1 MNEIEIRKALDIL
14 KPIDTET
21 GLVPIIEVRI
31 IGDRTWSG
39 YFRNID
45 NLIEALKPYND
56 ENIYFTLNE
65 ITEAC
70 YSRDQCEK
78 IVKSGSRT
86 KTTSDGDIQGRDYI
100 LIDIDPK
107 RSSGVS
113 ATNEEIANARIVGN
127 NVYKFLRDQGFTKPI
142 CAFSGNGL
150 HLLYKVDLANNA
162 ENTEL
167 VKKFLQTLD
176 MLFSDEN
183 VDIDTSVYNAARIT
197 KLYGTISRKGADTED
212 RPHRISRIIS
222 APDKIVTLDKAFIQK
237 VVNLYP
243 KEEAKTWKNNY
254 QGNSSFDLDEFISK
268 HGITVQKELPFSGG
282 TKLIIDCPFDSNHK
296 GDGAIFK
303 LNNGAIGYKCFHNS
317 CQYHNWESF
326 RNHFEPNRFD
336 RKQISYNR
344 RTDNAPTV
352 EYKPQ
357 EESEDKGKKFLIFSE
372 IKDKDRS
379 QIVSIPTGF
388 TELDRK
394 IIGLNKGELTL
405 VSGSNASGKS
415 SMIKQLCLNAVQ
427 QGFRIV
433 EYSGELDSTRSKNW
447 TIQQAAGKQF
457 VEATKY
463 ENYFRVPQKI
473 SDKISEWMADKW
485 KVYNNLYGSNFSQ
498 LVADVEE
505 TLLEESCDIFV
516 VDNVMALDLSDVSN
530 DKYEQQKKAVL
541 RLKELAI
548 RYNIH
553 IILVA
558 HPRKSVSFLRKD
570 DVSGSADLTNAVEN
584 VMLIHRVNNDF
595 RRRSQEFF
603 GEEKARDYYTYGNVI
618 EVAKNRDLGIVDHLV
633 GLYYEIESKRFLNDF
648 TDNPNYGWQDTLEEA
663 QSEFSFHQPTQSE
676 LEASFFS
683 EPTPLDQLPF

>member
-14 KPIDTET
+14 KPIDPET
-21 GLVPIIEVRI
+21 GISPIIEVRI
-31 IGDRTWSG
+31 IGDKTWSG
-39 YFRNID
+39 YFRSID
-45 NLIEALKPYND
+45 NLITAIKPYQN

-65 ITEAC
+65 INEAC

-78 IVKSGSRT
+78 IVRSGSRT

-113 ATNEEIANARIVGN
+113 ATNEEIAKARETGN
-127 NVYKFLRDQGFTKPI
+127 KVYIFLRDQGFVKPVS
-142 CAFSGNGL
+142 AFSGNGL
-150 HLLYKVDLANNA
+150 HLLYKVDLANSL

-167 VKKFLQTLD
+167 VKTFLQTLD
-176 MLFSDEN
+176 MLFSDEY

-197 KLYGTISRKGADTED
+197 KLYGTFSRKGSSTEE
-212 RPHRISRIIS
+212 RPHRISRILS
-222 APDKIVTLDKAFIQK
+222 APDKLEVLDKAFIQK

-243 KEEAKTWKNNY
+243 KEETKTWKNNY
-254 QGNSSFDLDEFISK
+254 QGSNSFDLNDFISK
-268 HGITVQKELPFSGG
+268 HNIEVKKELPFSVG

-317 CQYHNWESF
+317 CQHHNWESF

-336 RKQISYNR
+336 RKQIAYNR
-344 RTDNAPTV
+344 RIENVPV
-352 EYKPQ
+352 IEYQPQ
-357 EESEDKGKKFLIFSE
+357 NESEVKGKKFLIFSE

-379 QIVSIPTGF
+379 QIISIPTGF
-388 TELDRK
+388 TELDKK

-427 QGFRIV
+427 QGFKIV

-447 TIQQAAGKQF
+447 TVQQAAGKQF

-463 ENYFRVPQKI
+463 ENYFRVPQNI
-473 SDKISEWMADKW
+473 SDKISEWMSDKW

-505 TLLEESCDIFV
+505 TLQKETCDIFV

-530 DKYEQQKKAVL
+530 DKYEQQKRAVL

-548 RYNIH
+548 KHNIH

-584 VMLIHRVNNDF
+584 VFLIHRVNNDF
-595 RRRSQEFF
+595 IRRAAEFF
-603 GEEKARDYYTYGNVI
+603 GEEKAAGYYKYGNVI

-648 TDNPNYGWQDTLEEA
+648 TDNPNYGWQDGNEEVESNIWFPQLSQA
-663 QSEFSFHQPTQSE
+663 E
-676 LEASFFS
+676 LERQFLA
-683 EPTPLDQLPF
+683 EPLSGDQLPF